1 MTWAIESF
9 IYISK
14 SNITFGEADLKRLT
28 KLSTT
33 QNKLHGITGF
43 LYLNESY
50 FVQYFEGTTSNVQ
63 RLKQNIQND
72 YRHNVL
78 LWLNDKEKKERRF
91 ANWSMQSINDVLSI
105 RNEANDT
112 IAVVYDIL
120 LLSFRKLLNKK
131 LRLDGATHR
140 FVFDKVEYLSTMFAE
155 INLQTPELT

>member
-1 MTWAIESF
+1 M
-9 IYISK
+9 
-14 SNITFGEADLKRLT
+14 
-28 KLSTT
+28 
-33 QNKLHGITGF
+33 
-43 LYLNESY
+43 
-50 FVQYFEGTTSNVQ
+50 QYFEGTTSTVQ

-78 LWLNDKEKKERRF
+78 LWLNDREKKERRF

-105 RNEANDT
+105 RNESNDT

-120 LLSFRKLLNKK
+120 LLAFRKLLNKK

-140 FVFDKVEYLSTMFAE
+140 FVFDKVEYLSTMFAD